1 MDLSAK
7 KTETLRIKKRIVE
20 AWMATRFRVAEVAAR
35 HSSGKPGLPVDVVL
49 SMADCLNL
57 KVRLYLVASLSIN
70 QKQVYPVSC
79 SFSVINKLPVH
90 LLICLLNAQDSWLKN
105 I

>member
-1 MDLSAK
+1 
-7 KTETLRIKKRIVE
+7 
-20 AWMATRFRVAEVAAR
+20 MATRFRVAEVAAR

-49 SMADCLNL
+49 SMADCLYL
-57 KVRLYLVASLSIN
+57 KVRLYLNATSIMSSLSIN

>member
-1 MDLSAK
+1 
-7 KTETLRIKKRIVE
+7 
-20 AWMATRFRVAEVAAR
+20 MATRFRVAEVAAR

-49 SMADCLNL
+49 SMADCLYL
-57 KVRLYLVASLSIN
+57 KVRLYLNATSIMSSLSIN

-90 LLICLLNAQDSWLKN
+90 LLICLLNAQDIWLKN

>member
-1 MDLSAK
+1 
-7 KTETLRIKKRIVE
+7 
-20 AWMATRFRVAEVAAR
+20 MATRFRVAEVAAR

-49 SMADCLNL
+49 SMADCLYL
-57 KVRLYLVASLSIN
+57 KVRLYLNATSIMSSLSIN

-79 SFSVINKLPVH
+79 SFSVINKLSVH